1 MEIGAEPLAE
11 DESVIGLSNPSR
23 EIGDSEENLWRQ
35 LVPHKHPWKIRSV
48 KKSPAM
54 ALPPKI
60 LIVGGGVFG
69 RSATPGSQITLV
81 ESSPTIPNPHGS
93 SVDTSRIVRA
103 DYANAAYSK
112 LAATAIKQ
120 WRSTEWGREGRY
132 TQNGLLLVY
141 PADSVSAKEYARKS
155 YNNVRRIEGD
165 NVVFLPTQK
174 DVLSVVPPYG
184 EELDVAGGYVNWG
197 SGWSDAGASVKFA
210 KEMLDRDGQVNF
222 VHKNVERVLF
232 HEAGN
237 GKPRATGVGLADGTT
252 LTADLVVV
260 ATGAWTPRLVDLRG
274 KAVATGQAIAYI
286 KISDEEQRE
295 LEDLPTILNFATG
308 IFIIPPRDNLLKIA
322 RHAYGYRNPTTVP
335 VPGSDKSTETM
346 QVSLPQTDIPVPLE
360 GEEAFREA
368 LKQLLPR
375 FVNRPF
381 ADTRICWY
389 TDTPDGDFI
398 VSYHPEY
405 DGLFL
410 ATGGS
415 GHAYKFFPVLGD
427 KVVDAIE
434 GTLDPELQ
442 KLWQWTEVKKLPPGV
457 NVDDLFDGDGSR
469 SGARNS
475 NLQEELAKT
484 KKAGRGSVL

>member
-1 MEIGAEPLAE
+1 
-11 DESVIGLSNPSR
+11 
-23 EIGDSEENLWRQ
+23 
-35 LVPHKHPWKIRSV
+35 
-48 KKSPAM
+48 M
-54 ALPPKI
+54 ALPPSI

-69 RSATPGSQITLV
+69 LSTALSLRQRHPQAQITLV

-103 DYANAAYSK
+103 DYANAEYSK
-112 LAATAIKQ
+112 LAAAAIQK
-120 WRSTEWGREGRY
+120 WRSTAWGREGRY

-155 YNNVRRIEGD
+155 YNNVRQIEGD
-165 NVVFLPTQK
+165 NVVFLPSQK

-184 EELDVAGGYVNWG
+184 EDLDVAGGYVNWG
-197 SGWSDAGASVKFA
+197 SGWSDAGASVAFA
-210 KEMLDRDGQVNF
+210 KQMLDADGKVEF
-222 VHKNVERVLF
+222 IHGNVDRVLF
-232 HEAGN
+232 DKPASASASASAGKGK
-237 GKPRATGVGLADGTT
+237 GKPRAKGVALANGTT
-252 LTADLVVV
+252 LTADLVVL

-286 KISDEEQRE
+286 KISDAEQRE
-295 LEDLPTILNFATG
+295 LENLPTILNFATG
-308 IFIIPPRDNLLKIA
+308 MFIIPPRDNLLKIA
-322 RHAYGYRNPTTVP
+322 RHAYGYRNPITVP
-335 VPGSDKSTETM
+335 VPGVGASKETM
-346 QVSLPQTDIPVPLE
+346 SVSLPETGGPVPLE
-360 GEEAFREA
+360 GQDAFREA

-375 FVNRPF
+375 FVERPF

-398 VSYHPEY
+398 VSYHPDYE
-405 DGLFL
+405 GLFL

-427 KVVDAIE
+427 KVVDAME
-434 GTLDPELQ
+434 GNLDPELQ
-442 KLWQWTEVKKLPPGV
+442 KLWEWTEANTPAPGT
-457 NVDDLFDGDGSR
+457 NMDDLFDGDGSR

-484 KKAGRGSVL
+484 RKAYRESAL